1 MESYEE
7 FKRIIREQ
15 AIYVSDL
22 SRFDNYLYH
31 VKNEKL
37 ILKDLKNEIID
48 LKKMISHFNWQSI
61 FNLKFIKD
69 GNLSLCKVN
78 YNDKINIIIKKLEEI
93 LDNIDNDDI
102 KEKANRIVYG
112 AEYIMNFY
120 ISLDIETDNFN
131 RIHVIDDLPYS
142 MRDLGLGKILY
153 KNTIKKFHWLSSE
166 PDTTNDSRFV
176 WDSLSKD
183 EELYTCL
190 KDKSIICF
198 DAKLDKNIIENVL
211 RKWLKGAVD
220 YVIDSDMKKYPDF
233 DIS

>member
-22 SRFDNYLYH
+22 SRFDNYLSH

-142 MRDLGLGKILY
+142 MRDLGLCKILY
-153 KNTIKKFHWLSSE
+153 KNTIKTPLLVYIKNVGL
-166 PDTTNDSRFV
+166 FV
-176 WDSLSKD
+176 HIKITYSQLFILD
-183 EELYTCL
+183 
-190 KDKSIICF
+190 CF
-198 DAKLDKNIIENVL
+198 N
-211 RKWLKGAVD
+211 
-220 YVIDSDMKKYPDF
+220 S
-233 DIS
+233 